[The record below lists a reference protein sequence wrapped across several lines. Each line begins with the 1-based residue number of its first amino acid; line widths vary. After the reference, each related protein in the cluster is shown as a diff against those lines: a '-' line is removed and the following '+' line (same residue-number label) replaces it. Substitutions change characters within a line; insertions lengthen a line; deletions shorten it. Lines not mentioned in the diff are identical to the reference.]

1 MHYSAQDSEFWK
13 SLGNFSYVF
22 ITWKQFP
29 VLFFDSDLYL
39 DPLLVVISVAFLFL
53 FSFSFLL
60 LLLLPATVLHH
71 FPSFLFSIIFFFF
84 LLVLMWNFGKIKK
97 KLLSILRFGIL
108 LFFFSPLLT
117 FFFFFWKKWTS
128 GDSAFCLLSRFFLF
142 IF

>member
-60 LLLLPATVLHH
+60 LLLLPATALYH
-71 FPSFLFSIIFFFF
+71 FPSFLFFYHLFFFF
-84 LLVLMWNFGKIKK
+84 ISFNVEFWKNKK
-97 KLLSILRFGIL
+97 KKAVKHLKVRNFIV
-108 LFFFSPLLT
+108 FFLATFDL
-117 FFFFFWKKWTS
+117 FFFFFEKNWLVETQ
-128 GDSAFCLLSRFFLF
+128 LF
-142 IF
+142 AC